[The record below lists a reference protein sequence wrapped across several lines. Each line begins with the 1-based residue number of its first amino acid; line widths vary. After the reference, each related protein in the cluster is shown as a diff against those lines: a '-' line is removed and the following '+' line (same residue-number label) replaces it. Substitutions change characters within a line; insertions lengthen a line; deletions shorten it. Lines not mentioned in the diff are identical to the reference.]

1 MTYAQQPQGDEEE
14 AARASRCRFS
24 AIAPLTRLRALLPGP
39 LAGPTNPN
47 YKVDTSPIPSI
58 PIERRR
64 ASSIAASLDQD
75 EGLAEKIVEHGV
87 GVPDTIAKEETV
99 LYLAYGSNLASKTF
113 RGVRGIK
120 PLSQMGVF
128 VPELRLTFDLPGL
141 PYAEP
146 CFAGTQYR
154 DPSAPP
160 TRDISW
166 DDDET
171 DVSDSES
178 LSEKDTLMG
187 RTREVE
193 AQGKGYHKRRWY
205 KPLVGVVYEVTLV
218 DYAKIIATEGGG
230 RGYRDGV
237 IDCYPFPDNYN
248 PADPVPERPSTTP
261 FKARTLLSPAAD
273 DMRLKMQSLKSG
285 NPSLLSHAPKLSWWY
300 TVCLHFRPDPDY
312 AQPSARYLGL
322 IKTGAEEHD
331 LPQAWREYLAQIRT
345 YRITTR
351 RQKFGKGIFLAL
363 WLPWVLLTLALSKIF
378 AGSDGRSPQWLV
390 ALSNA
395 IFSGMWN
402 SYDCFFARIFGDGE
416 RSLDDIPAW

>member
-1 MTYAQQPQGDEEE
+1 MTHAQPRQGDEE
-14 AARASRCRFS
+14 AARASRYRFS

-39 LAGPTNPN
+39 LAGPTNPD
-47 YKVDTSPIPSI
+47 YKINASPVPCI

-75 EGLAEKIVEHGV
+75 EGLAEKIAEYGV
-87 GVPDTIAKEETV
+87 GLPDEVAKEETV
-99 LYLAYGSNLASKTF
+99 LYLAYGSNLAAKTF

-141 PYAEP
+141 PYVEP

-160 TRDISW
+160 TGNSSC

-171 DVSDSES
+171 DLSDNES
-178 LSEKDTLMG
+178 LSEKDALIG
-187 RTREVE
+187 RTRETE
-193 AQGKGYHKRRWY
+193 AQDEPYHKRRWY
-205 KPLVGVVYEVTLV
+205 KPLVGVVYEVTLA

-237 IDCYPFPDNYN
+237 IDCYPFPEDYN
-248 PADPVPERPSTTP
+248 PSDPVPERPSTTP

-273 DMRLKMQSLKSG
+273 DARLKMQSLKSG
-285 NPSLLSHAPKLSWWY
+285 DPSLLSHAHTLSWWY

-312 AQPSARYLGL
+312 AQPTARYLAL
-322 IKTGAEEHD
+322 IKSGAEEHD
-331 LPQAWREYLAQIRT
+331 LPQAWREYLAQIRS
-345 YRITTR
+345 YRITTT
-351 RQKFGKGIFLAL
+351 RQKIGKGMVFAL
-363 WLPWVLLTLALSKIF
+363 WVPWILLTMVLSKIF
-378 AGSDGRSPQWLV
+378 AGSDGRSPKWLV

-395 IFSGMWN
+395 IFSGMWM
-402 SYDCFFARIFGDGE
+402 SYDCFLARVFGDGE
-416 RSLDDIPAW
+416 RTLDDIPAW